1 MDVLLEEKE
10 SVNGSD
16 PFAIQFPL
24 PDHLDPSQCRDD
36 FISTIIKEHERRVS
50 SLRAT
55 LSCRGKSVFD
65 SAVENEGRE
74 LERGAEAMVVRQ
86 MARMRKRE
94 SGRKTAQEAMES
106 IKLRSSMMAELNIK
120 CQKAAIEFLSVRLL
134 KQLRLFSSPWP
145 GKIDEI
151 PYNLFKWSLDHFL
164 ARLEHNQ
171 LYLDVI
177 HRERSVEDLNCV
189 KFRTDLGEI
198 ENILHDMREDFQN
211 DYDLCENSILLIR
224 DCKYNTA
231 GAWIKGLKDNC
242 RIKEGMS
249 NSSLAEESSISSLD
263 IRQTA
268 LVDRFE
274 DISSSDPIQVRYQIK
289 WVNSCM
295 DQRLMLTSSRE
306 ELLRKELKELE
317 TKLKQDMTVQ
327 RSSEMIYF
335 WEVEKLKIRTREW
348 EAKLESD
355 LENAEVQCTIARL
368 ALQKVKDDH
377 KFYLEQ
383 EEMYL
388 QKIDEFKKLMAAQEK
403 VRRRKQ
409 AKEASAVEQQLR
421 LSRR

>member
-10 SVNGSD
+10 AVNGSD

-36 FISTIIKEHERRVS
+36 FIRTIIKEHERRVS

-55 LSCRGKSVFD
+55 LSSRGKSVID
-65 SAVENEGRE
+65 NAVETEGRV

-134 KQLRLFSSPWP
+134 KQLRVLSSPWP

-198 ENILHDMREDFQN
+198 EHILHDMREDFQN

-231 GAWIKGLKDNC
+231 GAWIRGLTDNC
-242 RIKEGMS
+242 RVKEGLS
-249 NSSLAEESSISSLD
+249 SSSLAEESSISSLD

-295 DQRLMLTSSRE
+295 DQRLMLASSRE

-355 LENAEVQCTIARL
+355 LENAEVQCTIVRL

-377 KFYLEQ
+377 QFYLEQ

-388 QKIDEFKKLMAAQEK
+388 QKIDEVKKLMAAQEK
-403 VRRRKQ
+403 IRQRKQ
-409 AKEASAVEQQLR
+409 AKEAAAVEQQLR

>member
-1 MDVLLEEKE
+1 MGPIR
-10 SVNGSD
+10 SRS
-16 PFAIQFPL
+16 
-24 PDHLDPSQCRDD
+24 
-36 FISTIIKEHERRVS
+36 S
-50 SLRAT
+50 SL
-55 LSCRGKSVFD
+55 CRITSIPPNAAMTSSVQ
-65 SAVENEGRE
+65 S
-74 LERGAEAMVVRQ
+74 
-86 MARMRKRE
+86 
-94 SGRKTAQEAMES
+94 S
-106 IKLRSSMMAELNIK
+106 RSTNA
-120 CQKAAIEFLSVRLL
+120 
-134 KQLRLFSSPWP
+134 
-145 GKIDEI
+145 G
-151 PYNLFKWSLDHFL
+151 
-164 ARLEHNQ
+164 
-171 LYLDVI
+171 
-177 HRERSVEDLNCV
+177 
-189 KFRTDLGEI
+189 
-198 ENILHDMREDFQN
+198 
-211 DYDLCENSILLIR
+211 

-231 GAWIKGLKDNC
+231 GAWIKDLKDNC
-242 RIKEGMS
+242 RIKKGMS

-383 EEMYL
+383 EKMYL

-403 VRRRKQ
+403 ARQRKQ